1 MKSKPFLHPKTEID
15 ELHTGKIG
23 VSPVQ
28 KGEIKYDSRDGCPT
42 MFFGYVEFL
51 YRDLGFSHLLRFKR
65 NMFKIEDKSTR
76 NQFMEISN
84 ALV

>member
-28 KGEIKYDSRDGCPT
+28 KGEIKHDSRDGCPT

-51 YRDLGFSHLLRFKR
+51 YRDLGLLPPL
-65 NMFKIEDKSTR
+65 KIECESGIYIYP
-76 NQFMEISN
+76 E
-84 ALV
+84 